1 MDFDEH
7 CRGDNVLVSFIAAA
21 PADAG
26 FAALLTGFM
35 ISAIAFLLGRERR
48 EDKILHAVALFA
60 PGLLVLA
67 LACNQFVG
75 ITAQAP
81 AKSGDHV
88 IQGSAKVACSIGWT
102 QGTTANGM
110 LGVGFV
116 VAVAG
121 LVWMMAHAVD
131 GNIGRN
137 AQENGAQDRRTLI
150 HLGNF
155 LVFVAIATVSLLLT
169 RGSLGYYDLMG
180 SLGVHAPSSLKAV
193 AWWTFG
199 LSMAVDARIIY
210 VRTAGYYRVRRK
222 RIDGEWDE
230 RKESTAARLLR
241 RGPVICVVVL
251 TAGMALV
258 APLHASL
265 ISNNSVPGGV
275 AAFFAVVLGM
285 FFPLVIFLF
294 ISASVPGPDFWYW
307 DAVSDTKED
316 TTRPPAQAEVD
327 GRGGLAADPREVIDT
342 QSTATVNGRIAPK

>member
-1 MDFDEH
+1 MNFDEH
-7 CRGDNVLVSFIAAA
+7 CRGDGVPVSFIAAA

-75 ITAQAP
+75 ISASAPPKVGEHIEENTA
-81 AKSGDHV
+81 K
-88 IQGSAKVACSIGWT
+88 ACSIGWT

-131 GNIGRN
+131 GNSSGD

-169 RGSLGYYDLMG
+169 RGSLGYYDMMG
-180 SLGVHAPSSLKAV
+180 GLGVPPPKHLKGV
-193 AWWTFG
+193 VWGIFWS
-199 LSMAVDARIIY
+199 SMAVDARIIY
-210 VRTAGYYRVRRK
+210 VRTAGYYRVRRE
-222 RIDGEWDE
+222 RIDGKWDG
-230 RKESTAARLLR
+230 RDESTAARVLR
-241 RGPVICVVVL
+241 RGSVICVVVL
-251 TAGMALV
+251 TAGLALV
-258 APLHASL
+258 GPLHASL
-265 ISNNSVPGGV
+265 ASHNSVPGGV
-275 AAFFAVVLGM
+275 AAFFAVVLGAL
-285 FFPLVIFLF
+285 FPLGIFFF

-307 DAVSDTKED
+307 DVILDSKAATK
-316 TTRPPAQAEVD
+316 RPPPNKEVD
-327 GRGGLAADPREVIDT
+327 GQGAPADPRELIDAPP
-342 QSTATVNGRIAPK
+342 TAAANGRTAPG